1 MAGKDLQRLA
11 TSVDYIDHG
20 QNPRRSLPARR
31 HHISQ
36 KVKVAGQRTLYLS
49 VHNDEHPAEIFLR
62 LKGSD
67 YSSELRGLQKIY
79 FEGQNLAYVG
89 RCVRHPQDR
98 CGRVD
103 PRQCV
108 GAGLGDWLWG

>member
-11 TSVDYIDHG
+11 TSVVDIDHG
-20 QNPRRSLPARR
+20 ESPRRSLPTRR
-31 HHISQ
+31 NHITQ
-36 KVKVAGQRTLYLS
+36 KVRITGQRTLYLS
-49 VHNDEHPAEIFLR
+49 VHNDEYPAEIFLR

-67 YSSELRGLQKIY
+67 YFSELRGLQKIY
-79 FEGQNLAYVG
+79 FEGQNRAYVG

-103 PRQCV
+103 PRQC
-108 GAGLGDWLWG
+108 GGGWSG